1 MKLTKELAIVA
12 KHIEKWFIP
21 TPVKVG
27 AVRFFSIFNT
37 VYSDRLFIQDYTWDL
52 LEKAFTHVDVKPGT
66 LEKISFLINSIEDWN
81 QIYLEDIN
89 TFDAVGSIAGIKD
102 TNYWIGIKE
111 LFDIIKLVQDKPY
124 TIRVSDEWQI
134 AFLDKEEV
142 PLVIAWLYK
151 MQTSLNL
158 NND

>member
-27 AVRFFSIFNT
+27 NVKFFSIFNT

-52 LEKAFTHVDVKPGT
+52 LEKAFTNVDVKPGT
-66 LEKISFLINSIEDWN
+66 LDKLTFLIDSIDTWK

-102 TNYWIGIKE
+102 TNYWIWIKD
-111 LFDIIKLVQDKPY
+111 LYDTIKLIQDKPY
-124 TIRVSDEWQI
+124 TIRVSEEWMI
-134 AFLDKEEV
+134 AFLDKDEV

>member
-21 TPVKVG
+21 TTLTVGNVKY
-27 AVRFFSIFNT
+27 FSIFNT
-37 VYSDRLFIQDYTWDL
+37 IYSDRLFIQDYTWDL
-52 LEKAFTHVDVKPGT
+52 LEKAFTHVEVKLWT
-66 LEKISFLINSIEDWN
+66 LGKISLLINSIETWK

-102 TNYWIGIKE
+102 TDYWIWIKD
-111 LFDIIKLVQDKPY
+111 LYDTIKLIQDKPY
-124 TIRVSDEWQI
+124 TIRVSEEWMI

-151 MQTSLNL
+151 MQTSLNI
-158 NND
+158 NNW

>member
-27 AVRFFSIFNT
+27 NVKFFSIFNT
-37 VYSDRLFIQDYTWDL
+37 VYSDRLFVQDYTWDL
-52 LEKAFTHVDVKPGT
+52 LEKAFTHVDVKPWT
-66 LEKISFLINSIEDWN
+66 LEKISFLINSIETWK

-102 TNYWIGIKE
+102 TDYWIWIKD
-111 LFDIIKLVQDKPY
+111 LYDTIKLVQDKPY
-124 TIRVSDEWQI
+124 TIRVSDEWMI

>member
-27 AVRFFSIFNT
+27 NVKFFSIFNT

-52 LEKAFTHVDVKPGT
+52 LEKAFTNVDVKPGT
-66 LEKISFLINSIEDWN
+66 LDKLTFLIDSIDTWK

-102 TNYWIGIKE
+102 TNYWIWIKD
-111 LFDIIKLVQDKPY
+111 LYDTIKLIQDKPY
-124 TIRVSDEWQI
+124 TIRVSSEWMI

-158 NND
+158 NNN

>member
-1 MKLTKELAIVA
+1 MKLTKELAIVS

-21 TPVKVG
+21 TPLKVW
-27 AVRFFSIFNT
+27 AVRYFSIFNT

-66 LEKISFLINSIEDWN
+66 LDKLTFLIDSIEDWK

-102 TNYWIGIKE
+102 TNYWIGIKY
-111 LFDIIKLVQDKPY
+111 LYDIIKLVQDKTY
-124 TIRVSDEWQI
+124 TIRVSSEWMI

>member
-21 TPVKVG
+21 TPVKVWKI
-27 AVRFFSIFNT
+27 RFFSIFNT

-66 LEKISFLINSIEDWN
+66 IDKISALINSIVGWK

-89 TFDAVGSIAGIKD
+89 TFDAVWSIAGIKD

-111 LFDIIKLVQDKPY
+111 LFDTIKLVQDKPY
-124 TIRVSDEWQI
+124 TIRVSEEWMI

-142 PLVIAWLYK
+142 PLIIAWLYK
-151 MQTSLNL
+151 MQTSLKF

>member
-27 AVRFFSIFNT
+27 NVKYFSIFNT

-52 LEKAFTHVDVKPGT
+52 LEKAFTNVDVKPWT
-66 LEKISFLINSIEDWN
+66 IDKISALINSIVGWK

-102 TNYWIGIKE
+102 TNYWILISE
-111 LFDIIKLVQDKPY
+111 LFNYIKLVQDNPY
-124 TIRVSDEWQI
+124 TIRVSEEWMI